1 MSNRHTYP
9 ALSFIIPIENGDDL
23 ITERINIAFQFL
35 KRYKGSGEI
44 IAISDGAANGV
55 YKLAWLTIK
64 LNKTNAPHVRTAM
77 MLHTT
82 QLGLTEIIKTGLS
95 RALGEKV
102 IVLLN
107 PIRHE
112 KKPEIEN
119 LKELFKGL
127 EITGSLANLETP
139 KID

>member
-1 MSNRHTYP
+1 MSNWHTYP
-9 ALSFIIPIENGDDL
+9 ALSFTIPIENGDDL

-35 KRYKGSGEI
+35 KRYNPCEI
-44 IAISDGAANGV
+44 TAISDGITNSV
-55 YKLAWLTIK
+55 YKLALLTMK

-95 RALGEKV
+95 RALGKKV

-119 LKELFKGL
+119 LKELFKDL